1 MRVPLAFREHSH
13 VDTITFTP
21 ANIYC
26 ATEDKHPNVLERQAD
41 TLEPFATF
49 AETGRVVPPNHRS
62 LLPPFGNRASPSDAD
77 QH

>member
-13 VDTITFTP
+13 VDTITFTR
-21 ANIYC
+21 ANLYY
-26 ATEDKHPNVLERQAD
+26 ATEDKPSNVLQRLAD
-41 TLEPFATF
+41 TLEPLATF

-62 LLPPFGNRASPSDAD
+62 LLPPFGNRVSLSDAD